1 MPDNKLHVCLNKE
14 SQEVFFASMS
24 DRKDFHANLR
34 SSHAIEKG
42 ASLIMMEAP
51 PDWDGKPIP
60 PETIAKSSK
69 SFEAHV
75 IYNEGRGSFRVR
87 ILSGDQKDMVERVR
101 SGSIKKN
108 ILHASIRE
116 VGAIYELGLKGR
128 LGVDSVGKIQR
139 ALRELPEKVK
149 PLLIDFAG
157 VTNISNDCFGVLIE
171 TLEGYR
177 EKGLAINI
185 LVPAESRIEEVMTG
199 SRLSAIIEVY
209 NDREQA
215 VTALLMRTFS

>member
-1 MPDNKLHVCLNKE
+1 MPDNKLYICVNKE
-14 SQEVFFASMS
+14 NQEVFFASMIN
-24 DRKDFHANLR
+24 RKDFHANLR
-34 SSHAIEKG
+34 SSHAIDKG
-42 ASLIMMEAP
+42 MSLIMIEAP

-60 PETIAKSSK
+60 AESITKSSK

-108 ILHASIRE
+108 ILSVKVRE
-116 VGAIYELGLKGR
+116 VGAIYELDLKGR

-139 ALRELPEKVK
+139 ALRELPEKIK
-149 PLLIDFAG
+149 PLLFDFAG
-157 VTNISNDCFGVLIE
+157 VTHISNDCFGVLSE
-171 TLEGYR
+171 TLESYR
-177 EKGLAINI
+177 EKGHAINI
-185 LVPAESRIEEVMTG
+185 LVPPDSHIEEVMSK

-209 NDREQA
+209 SDREQA